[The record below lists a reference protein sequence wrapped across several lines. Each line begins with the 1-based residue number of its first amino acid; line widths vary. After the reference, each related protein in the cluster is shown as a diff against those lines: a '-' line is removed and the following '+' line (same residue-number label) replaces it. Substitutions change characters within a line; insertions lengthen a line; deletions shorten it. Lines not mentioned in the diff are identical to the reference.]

1 MKKSVVAIIILAG
14 AAVVCAGI
22 LSYSFLN
29 RNEYTNSIQV
39 TGLGRQDFTS
49 DLIVWSGSFT
59 RQAMNLDDAYN
70 QLKSDQQ
77 SVRSYLTGKGVP
89 ADSITF
95 SAVDINQQYD
105 YVYDDRGNS
114 IRKFAGY
121 MLSQRVEIESHDV
134 DRIEQVSREIT
145 ELINQGLT
153 FNSFPPQYYYTRLAD
168 LKLEMIAEATRDAT
182 ERAGR
187 IAENAG
193 AKLGDL
199 KSAQMG
205 VFQIIARNSNEDFS
219 WGGTYNTTSKMK
231 TATITMKLK
240 FGVR

>member
-14 AAVVCAGI
+14 AAVICTAM

-29 RNEYTNSIQV
+29 RNENSNSIQV

-49 DLIVWSGSFT
+49 DLIVWSGNFS

-70 QLKSDQQ
+70 QLKNDQQ
-77 SVRSYLTGKGVP
+77 SVRSYLVGKGIP
-89 ADSITF
+89 SDSITF

-105 YVYDDRGNS
+105 YEYDNRGQS
-114 IRKFAGY
+114 VRKFNGY
-121 MLSQRVEIESHDV
+121 LLTQRVEIESDAV
-134 DRIEQVSREIT
+134 DLVEQISREVT

-153 FNSFPPQYYYTRLAD
+153 FNSYPPQYYYTRLAD

-187 IAENAG
+187 IAENSG
-193 AKLGDL
+193 SGLGSL

-219 WGGTYNTTSKMK
+219 WGGTYNTSSKMK
-231 TATITMKLK
+231 TATITMKLR